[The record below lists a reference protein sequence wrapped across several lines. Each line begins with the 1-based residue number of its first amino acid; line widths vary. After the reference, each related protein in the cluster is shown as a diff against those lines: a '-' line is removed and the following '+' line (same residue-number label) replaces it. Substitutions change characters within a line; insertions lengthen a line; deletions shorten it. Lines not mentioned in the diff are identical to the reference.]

1 MAQLLLISSG
11 TIIIHQ
17 TKMQLLSAK
26 QSHRHSYNQTKSSHG
41 PVVGLSG
48 HSIIFIR
55 VGIIRDRSKN
65 RIFAISLEYCSHK
78 HPTIRKGKRRQE
90 KLGGGV

>member
-1 MAQLLLISSG
+1 MAQLLLICSG

-17 TKMQLLSAK
+17 TKMQLATAK
-26 QSHRHSYNQTKSSHG
+26 QPHRHSYNQIKSSN
-41 PVVGLSG
+41 GLSG

-65 RIFAISLEYCSHK
+65 RIFVISLEYCSHK
-78 HPTIRKGKRRQE
+78 HPTIRKGKRRKE